1 MNNMPLVRS
10 MRVKVEKIYKGKR
23 IPLEAELIRSAFP
36 NKAPLTKSFNE
47 SSHYSD
53 LYLYDRKGTLKHYC
67 PGKPSQI
74 DFSA

>member
-1 MNNMPLVRS
+1 MK
-10 MRVKVEKIYKGKR
+10 VKVEKIYKGKR
-23 IPLEAELIRSAFP
+23 IPLDAELIRPALP
-36 NKAPLTKSFNE
+36 NKTRLTKSFNE

-53 LYLYDRKGTLKHYC
+53 LYLYDRKGALRHYC